1 MRLISR
7 GDADGLAC
15 AVFITTMEKIE
26 SIKFAHPKDMQ
37 DGKIDVTQNDII
49 CNLPFHPDCYMW
61 FDHHISEETRQ
72 DKVISGDYKAK
83 FGLAPSAA
91 RLDKSDVTNPVDW
104 MLLLMSLDP
113 RSSLGDFEYYF
124 FELVDW
130 IKKYSLAEIMKQSE
144 AQLRCDYVLSEKDKF
159 KDALM
164 QCTKMDGNVIAID
177 FRDLEVIPMGNRF
190 YEYILFPDGNIS
202 IRIFWG
208 KDKKK
213 VICASGHNIFKR
225 DSNTNIGLLFKKYG
239 GGGHA
244 GAGTCQ
250 LDAADADR
258 QLKEIIE
265 KFKIKKPV

>member
-1 MRLISR
+1 
-7 GDADGLAC
+7 
-15 AVFITTMEKIE
+15 
-26 SIKFAHPKDMQ
+26 MQ

-72 DKVISGDYKAK
+72 DKVISGDYKGK

-91 RLDKSDVTNPVDW
+91 RLVYEYYNDPKLKRFEEFLVAIDKLDSARLDKSDVANPVDW
-104 MLLLMSLDP
+104 MLLLMSLDQ

-265 KFKIKKPV
+265 QMKKDG